1 MTFYLDT
8 SALVKLLVQ
17 EEESEALRL
26 VLAERPAEH
35 RVASALVRTELR
47 RTVRRL
53 PGDLMPAAERILAGL
68 ALVPVDDALLDIAG
82 VLGPAVLRSLDAVHL
97 AAALRVAPLTAVLTY
112 DEPMT
117 ASAQSLGLPV
127 WSPGAPGSAGYGEGA
142 AFHP

>member
-8 SALVKLLVQ
+8 SALVKLLVR
-17 EEESEALRL
+17 EEESDALRL
-26 VLAERPAEH
+26 VLAQRPTEH

-53 PGDLMPAAERILAGL
+53 PGDLMPEAERILAGL

-112 DEPMT
+112 DERMA
-117 ASAQSLGLPV
+117 ASARSLGLPV
-127 WSPGAPGSAGYGEGA
+127 WAPGTTATAGDDPDA
-142 AFHP
+142 VRKD